1 MKNVLRGSAI
11 VTFATAAFASLSGL
25 GSLTVQAQVHEMDLL
40 ELVLPVRPGAAVPG
54 GQSTPKPP
62 SPVRPGT
69 SLGVLPGGNETPLP
83 IPDPS
88 PPPTLPATPPPQPN
102 N

>member
-40 ELVLPVRPGAAVPG
+40 ELVLPFGLALPFQAASRR
-54 GQSTPKPP
+54 Q
-62 SPVRPGT
+62 
-69 SLGVLPGGNETPLP
+69 NH
-83 IPDPS
+83 
-88 PPPTLPATPPPQPN
+88 PAQ
-102 N
+102 

>member
-40 ELVLPVRPGAAVPG
+40 RACVAGSAWRCRSRRPVDAKTT
-54 GQSTPKPP
+54 QP
-62 SPVRPGT
+62 SKA
-69 SLGVLPGGNETPLP
+69 GNIARRSSRGE
-83 IPDPS
+83 
-88 PPPTLPATPPPQPN
+88 
-102 N
+102 

>member
-1 MKNVLRGSAI
+1 MKNVLRVPTI

-40 ELVLPVRPGAAVPG
+40 ELVLPARPAAAVPG
-54 GQSTPKPP
+54 GQTTPKPP

-88 PPPTLPATPPPQPN
+88 PPTLPATPPPQPN